1 MAGNKNEKKYIFQH
15 EDKYYIYDEI
25 LDTKKELNK
34 NTFIYNTK
42 NNNILYYNRQYLFKI
57 NNTFDYDGKY
67 TKYYSSG
74 NGNLLVKYS
83 PLKYNPDGSLTH
95 EIPWSIE
102 FNNYLFES
110 YKQKKTL
117 GIKIK
122 LTMEYDTDFMVPEK
136 ILNAEITTP
145 TKGDVIYEDLS
156 NDLDIPGLLD

>member
-1 MAGNKNEKKYIFQH
+1 M
-15 EDKYYIYDEI
+15 
-25 LDTKKELNK
+25 
-34 NTFIYNTK
+34 
-42 NNNILYYNRQYLFKI
+42 KI
-57 NNTFDYDGKY
+57 VQKIETND
-67 TKYYSSG
+67 
-74 NGNLLVKYS
+74 LV
-83 PLKYNPDGSLTH
+83 
-95 EIPWSIE
+95 E

-122 LTMEYDTDFMVPEK
+122 LTMEYDTNFMVPEK